1 MTSYKPLW
9 HLLVERGMT
18 KAELRKLVGI
28 SPNTM
33 TKLTKNE
40 DVSMT
45 VINRICETLKVS
57 YGEIIEYIPNDK
69 CEQMEVV

>member
-9 HLLVERGMT
+9 HLLIERGLT
-18 KAELRKLVGI
+18 KAELRKMTGI

-33 TKLTKNE
+33 TKLTRNE

-45 VINRICETLKVS
+45 VINKICDVLVVN
-57 YGEIIEYIPNDK
+57 YADVMEYIPNPKKEDI
-69 CEQMEVV
+69 E

>member
-9 HLLVERGMT
+9 HLLIERGLT
-18 KAELRKLVGI
+18 KAELRKMTGI

-33 TKLTKNE
+33 TKLTRNE

-45 VINRICETLKVS
+45 VINKICDTLAINYADVM
-57 YGEIIEYIPNDK
+57 EYIPNPKKEDI
-69 CEQMEVV
+69 E